1 MDLFLLTGF
10 DSARSTFKSLTE
22 ESDRITSDSIY
33 CNCEENE
40 GSSSLSLVMI
50 AMLFIKLFIFIFA
63 VRKSWECSTGLPSYQ
78 RIFYSL
84 MAGIFGTLYTI
95 LYLIFGS
102 GKC

>member
-10 DSARSTFKSLTE
+10 DSARSTFKSLTA
-22 ESDRITSDSIY
+22 SVTSDSIY
-33 CNCEENE
+33 CDCEENN
-40 GSSSLSLVMI
+40 GSTKLSLAVL
-50 AMLFIKLFIFIFA
+50 AVLFIKLFIFIFA